1 MHPDLSSL
9 KVEPQFESSFRISSP
24 SASASPTASL
34 QRRQLQQKSR
44 RSKSCE
50 KNSLLSSDIVENILP
65 KLPETIEFDVRNILA
80 MQEIKTDIGYARAFV
95 RLTLEKKVL
104 SRHLKTLLNDATLL
118 RNLYKRNAFLRCD
131 DEKEQFLYHLLTLN
145 AVEYFCFTQV
155 YAMAKLPYRILI
167 IPVAGTGT
175 LTRKM
180 NSIPKLWITVF
191 GSFGETDR
199 IHVNQCEFLF
209 EHKNLGLLTTLRIG
223 IDATQNNST
232 LSTSTKWHLDC
243 VWVRNEMTG
252 HAYKFPCNR
261 WLGRGIDDGSLERL
275 LIGQLV
281 KPNNDPMD
289 DQFNNMG
296 HVSDKSPSIHSKNV
310 SSSPASINDSYNNT
324 NSFNSE
330 KISSEDRK
338 CPNEIQNLLSD
349 SVNKIVKWFYRHHRR
364 LMNGIDGADSS
375 ALTNLLCGDGG
386 FVECLTAA
394 FMMGFRSQRL
404 FGRNF
409 SLWDYFGEFY
419 WQIFC

>member
-1 MHPDLSSL
+1 
-9 KVEPQFESSFRISSP
+9 
-24 SASASPTASL
+24 
-34 QRRQLQQKSR
+34 
-44 RSKSCE
+44 
-50 KNSLLSSDIVENILP
+50 
-65 KLPETIEFDVRNILA
+65 
-80 MQEIKTDIGYARAFV
+80 
-95 RLTLEKKVL
+95 
-104 SRHLKTLLNDATLL
+104 
-118 RNLYKRNAFLRCD
+118 
-131 DEKEQFLYHLLTLN
+131 
-145 AVEYFCFTQV
+145 
-155 YAMAKLPYRILI
+155 
-167 IPVAGTGT
+167 
-175 LTRKM
+175 
-180 NSIPKLWITVF
+180 
-191 GSFGETDR
+191 
-199 IHVNQCEFLF
+199 
-209 EHKNLGLLTTLRIG
+209 
-223 IDATQNNST
+223 
-232 LSTSTKWHLDC
+232 
-243 VWVRNEMTG
+243 MTG